1 MKILVTGGLGYI
13 GSHVTV
19 LLLQKGHEVISVD
32 NLFNSSID
40 VLKGIE
46 DITGKRPHFEA
57 FDVTDENQMI
67 FLFDKYPNIEGVIHF
82 AAYKSVGES
91 VSEPLKYYENNIR
104 GSVQILKLV
113 VKTNLFP

>member
-67 FLFDKYPNIEGVIHF
+67 FLFDK
-82 AAYKSVGES
+82 
-91 VSEPLKYYENNIR
+91 
-104 GSVQILKLV
+104 
-113 VKTNLFP
+113 